1 MFFVFFCFFVL
12 LLFLF
17 CYLQI
22 YTFSCWI
29 LSFDISLINISS
41 SKVTSIPWCIRHNIL
56 FFAHNDLLAE
66 TNSHIYYSG
75 FPASAKQKPNTQRTK
90 NEQKQMNNQS
100 AEKQKNKDNKRQA
113 KTTEQPFWDSRN
125 KEQRKKTEASKQSVR
140 D

>member
-1 MFFVFFCFFVL
+1 MFFVFFFFY
-12 LLFLF
+12 
-17 CYLQI
+17 CYFYFVI
-22 YTFSCWI
+22 HRSTFFSCWI

-41 SKVTSIPWCIRHNIL
+41 SKVTSITWCIRHNIL

-75 FPASAKQKPNTQRTK
+75 FPPSAKQKTNTQRTK